1 MGWVYVFGDRRTVE
15 GRGEGGGERGAI
27 KGSIKN
33 EHATYFYRV
42 ASSSTNVTKVLTPVS
57 FLSVGYRWVLYSL
70 LLFAVCFVACR
81 QIGPVFRAEKS
92 RTHRHLCEFTGLDFE
107 MVLKEHYYEV

>member
-1 MGWVYVFGDRRTVE
+1 M
-15 GRGEGGGERGAI
+15 
-27 KGSIKN
+27 
-33 EHATYFYRV
+33 V
-42 ASSSTNVTKVLTPVS
+42 AASFVLFFFS
-57 FLSVGYRWVLYSL
+57 
-70 LLFAVCFVACR
+70 FAVCLFPCC